1 MIGRHIGPF
10 EVLAKIGEGGM
21 GEVYRARDTKLKREV
36 ALKVL
41 PAEFSH
47 DPDRIARFQR
57 EAELLATLNHPNIA
71 AIYGLEDYRS
81 TGSGQDSSTGSEQ
94 AGVKALVLEL
104 IEGPTLAERIAGAGR
119 TLSGS
124 PVPGLPLDQALA
136 IARQIADALE
146 VAHEKGI
153 IHRDLK
159 PSNVKVKN
167 DGTVKVLDFGLARA
181 LVPEF
186 STVAADTSSSPTLT
200 TPGTAIGM
208 ILGTAA
214 YMAPEQAR
222 GAAIDRRADIWA
234 FGAVVYEML
243 SGRRAFDGTDVADTL
258 AAVLRQEIDWAAL
271 PTDTPASVR
280 HLLVRCLE
288 RDVKRRLRDIGEAR
302 IALDDLIAGD
312 RGAGAQVRN
321 SSTVTP
327 AAGRAR
333 TTLLRAMPAAFA
345 AIVAGGLTGAAVW
358 FWRVS
363 PPALRAVTRFALTLP
378 DGQAF
383 TGAARHLI
391 AMSPDGSK
399 LVYVANNRL
408 HVRSMSEQAAKP
420 IQGTEGYEEVNEP
433 VFSPDGRSVAFHA
446 FSDDTLKRI
455 DVGGGVAV
463 TLASADVPTGM
474 SWGADGIVFG
484 QGAKGVMRLVPNTRT
499 PEILVRVKDDEWAD
513 GPEMLPGGQHVL
525 FTLATGNAPDR
536 WDKANVVVQSIA
548 TGERKT
554 IVEGGSDARYMP
566 SGHLVYAFSGSLF
579 VMAFDVRRL
588 ETSGEPV
595 RVVEGVRR
603 ATGRVSIVRSMRTG
617 SGAANFSVSN
627 NGSLAYVP
635 GPAIAAGAL
644 LDIALMDRRGAV
656 EPLKLPFAPYA
667 MPRVS
672 PDGSRVVFWTDDG
685 KESTVSI
692 YDLSRTSTI
701 RRLTFG
707 ANNRFPIWNADGRR
721 VAFQSDREGDLAIFW
736 QAADGSGTAERLTKP
751 APGESHTP
759 DSWSPDGQTLLFSVQ
774 KGSDFS
780 LATLSLADRK
790 ATPFGD
796 VHSSS
801 PPGAVFAPDGHW
813 VAYAST
819 ERGRT
824 TTYVEPFPATGAK
837 HQFAGRGA
845 DSPKHPRWSPDG
857 KELFLNI
864 SVTSFASVSVT
875 TQPAFAFGNPVP
887 LPKTLQGGPAGTRT
901 PYDVTP
907 DGRFVGLVTAGDSQ
921 FGRGSDNQIE
931 VILNWTEELRSRVAR
946 DRVYGVTASGACASH
961 QTRALSSVQGSWQR
975 MLASRDSSASADD
988 GRFSGSFSRHCINT
1002 SSKSLGI
1009 GSSDTSDGNAGG
1021 VCAWWRSIC
1030 AAVFASKSSLPV
1042 SAQ

>member
-1 MIGRHIGPF
+1 MIGQHIGPF

-41 PAEFSH
+41 PDEFSH
-47 DPDRIARFQR
+47 DPDRLARFQR

-71 AIYGLEDYRS
+71 AIYGLEDS
-81 TGSGQDSSTGSEQ
+81 PSTGSEP

-104 IEGPTLAERIAGAGR
+104 VEGPTLAERITGAGR
-119 TLSGS
+119 TISGLQM
-124 PVPGLPLDQALA
+124 PGLPLDQVLA

-153 IHRDLK
+153 VHRDLK
-159 PSNVKVKN
+159 PGNVKVKD

-186 STVAADTSSSPTLT
+186 SSAAADAANSPTLT
-200 TPGTAIGM
+200 TPGTAIGV

-222 GAAIDRRADIWA
+222 GGTVDRRADIWA

-243 SGRRAFDGTDVADTL
+243 SGRRAFTGTDVADTL

-271 PTDTPASVR
+271 PSDTPASVR
-280 HLLVRCLE
+280 HLLARCLD

-312 RGAGAQVRN
+312 RRTGAQLRN

-327 AAGRAR
+327 ATGRPP
-333 TTLLRAMPAAFA
+333 TTLRRAMPAALA
-345 AIVAGGLTGAAVW
+345 AIVTGALAGAAAW
-358 FWRVS
+358 HLKVS
-363 PPALRAVTRFALTLP
+363 PPVPRAVTRFALTLP

-383 TGAARHLI
+383 TGAVRHLI
-391 AMSPDGSK
+391 TISPDGSQ
-399 LVYVANNRL
+399 LVYVANNQL
-408 HVRSMSEQAAKP
+408 HVRSMSEQTAKP

-446 FSDDTLKRI
+446 FSDSTIKRI

-463 TLASADVPTGM
+463 TLAPSDIPTGM
-474 SWGADGIVFG
+474 SWGADGLVFG
-484 QGAKGVMRLVPNTRT
+484 QGDKGVMRLVPNTRT
-499 PEILVRVKDDEWAD
+499 PEILVRVQDDEWAD
-513 GPEMLPGGQHVL
+513 GPQILPGGQHVL

-536 WDKANVVVQSIA
+536 WDKAKVVVQSIA
-548 TGERKT
+548 TGERK
-554 IVEGGSDARYMP
+554 IVVEGGSDARYVP
-566 SGHLVYAFSGSLF
+566 SSHLVYAFGGSLF
-579 VMAFDVRRL
+579 AVAFDVRRL

-603 ATGRVSIVRSMRTG
+603 ATGRVSSVRSIRTG
-617 SGAANFSVSN
+617 FGAANFSVSN
-627 NGSLAYVP
+627 NGSLVYVP

-656 EPLKLPFAPYA
+656 ETLKLPFAPYA

-672 PDGSRVVFWTDDG
+672 PDGSQVVFWTDDG
-685 KESTVSI
+685 RESTVSI
-692 YDLSRTSTI
+692 YDLSRTSAI

-707 ANNRFPIWNADGRR
+707 GNNRFPIWNADGVR

-751 APGESHTP
+751 AQGESHTP
-759 DSWSPDGQTLLFSVQ
+759 ESWSPDGRTLLFSVQ
-774 KGSDFS
+774 KGSDIS
-780 LATLSLADRK
+780 LATLALVDRTT
-790 ATPFGD
+790 TPFGD
-796 VHSSS
+796 IHSSN
-801 PPGAVFAPDGHW
+801 PPGAVFSPDGRW

-819 ERGRT
+819 ERGMT
-824 TTYVEPFPATGAK
+824 TTYVQPFPATGSK
-837 HQFAGRGA
+837 HQFMARGA
-845 DSPKHPRWSPDG
+845 DTPKHPRWSSDG
-857 KELFLNI
+857 RELFLNI
-864 SVTSFASVSVT
+864 SATSFASVGVT

-901 PYDVTP
+901 PYDVMP
-907 DGRFVGLVTAGDSQ
+907 DGRFLGLVTAGQSQ
-921 FGRGSDNQIE
+921 FGRGSENQIQM
-931 VILNWTEELRSRVAR
+931 VLNWTEELSSRVAAR
-946 DRVYGVTASGACASH
+946 
-961 QTRALSSVQGSWQR
+961 
-975 MLASRDSSASADD
+975 
-988 GRFSGSFSRHCINT
+988 
-1002 SSKSLGI
+1002 
-1009 GSSDTSDGNAGG
+1009 
-1021 VCAWWRSIC
+1021 
-1030 AAVFASKSSLPV
+1030 
-1042 SAQ
+1042 